1 MESVDNVEAPILDA
15 DPDHPIPP
23 SWARLNLSSEA
34 VAHKEATLETY
45 RRKVASIASSSTPH
59 KPDMQAY
66 KLLKGAAG
74 DVYGHVAGV
83 AVGEAFNNRGELAIL
98 GLHRRILQGIDGRCV
113 KTLKAGLMAAQMAHA
128 QGSWHHV
135 TCSRTP
141 APTAVP
147 APQGRPPSA
156 FRGDTRTTRTTG
168 RPRSGTR
175 GRAATAAA
183 TRQVLPPTPVKVG
196 VVV

>member
-1 MESVDNVEAPILDA
+1 MEAPILDA

-113 KTLKAGLMAAQMAHA
+113 RCVETLRLGQLGHA
-128 QGSWHHV
+128 QGTWHDV
-135 TCSRTP
+135 NCSCAP
-141 APTAVP
+141 APAAVP
-147 APQGRPPSA
+147 APPGRPPSA
-156 FRGDTRTTRTTG
+156 SRGDTRTTRTTG